1 MVDPAQIRSYND
13 FQGLSQLKSQAGKDP
28 AQALKQVASQFETQ
42 FVKMMLQSMREAT
55 PRDGLFNSD
64 QMKTFEGMFDQE
76 IAQKLSGRAGGIGLA
91 DMIERQLAKTTGET
105 KPAPEGGY
113 PLERPAQGMT
123 TGNEPRAYPLPDAS
137 EWTLRPHAWMKRDE
151 DKEASEV
158 GESKTEQSGPTQPGP
173 TKERLAAIQ
182 ATSQATQATSQ
193 AAPTEATSRQP
204 AYWESPEQFVEA
216 ILPHAR
222 EAAQKLGVSPKV
234 LVAQSAL
241 ETGWGKHVP
250 HDGSGRAS
258 NNFFGIKA
266 DRSWD
271 GERQVHGTLEFESGS
286 LVRRQAAFREYDSMA
301 GSFNDFARFIQDNPR
316 YGQALEARHDP
327 EQFAR
332 ELQQAGYATDPKYA
346 DKLISIMNSPAVKDA
361 V

>member
-1 MVDPAQIRSYND
+1 MVSPAQINSYTD
-13 FQGLSQLKSQAGKDP
+13 FQGLNQLRSQAGKDP
-28 AQALKQVASQFETQ
+28 GQALKQVASQFETQ

-55 PRDGLFNSD
+55 PRDGLFNSE
-64 QMKTFEGMFDQE
+64 QTKTFEGMFDQE
-76 IAQKLSGRAGGIGLA
+76 IAQKLSSRAGGIGLA
-91 DMIERQLAKTTGET
+91 EMIERQLSKQTGGMDGERRS
-105 KPAPEGGY
+105 EGF
-113 PLERPAQGMT
+113 PLQVKENGGVVEQA
-123 TGNEPRAYPLPDAS
+123 PRAYPLPDAS
-137 EWTLRPHAWMKRDE
+137 EWTLRPHAWMQK
-151 DKEASEV
+151 DKE
-158 GESKTEQSGPTQPGP
+158 TEGAAADDEKRAQPGP
-173 TKERLAAIQ
+173 TKERLAALD
-182 ATSQATQATSQ
+182 SSD
-193 AAPTEATSRQP
+193 AAGRKQQP

-222 EAAQKLGVSPKV
+222 EAAEKLGVSPKV

-250 HDGSGRAS
+250 HDGGGQAS

-271 GERQVHGTLEFESGS
+271 GDRQVHGTLEFESGS
-286 LVRRQAAFREYDSMA
+286 LVRRQAAFRQYDSMA
-301 GSFNDFARFIQDNPR
+301 ASFNDFARFIQENPR
-316 YGQALEARHDP
+316 YGKALEARDDP

-346 DKLISIMNSPAVKDA
+346 DKLISIMNSPAMRDA

>member
-1 MVDPAQIRSYND
+1 MVSPAQIQSYSD
-13 FQGLSQLKSQAGKDP
+13 FQGLNQLKAQAGKDP
-28 AQALKQVASQFETQ
+28 GEALKQVASQFETQ

-55 PRDGLFNSD
+55 PRDGLFSSD

-76 IAQKLSGRAGGIGLA
+76 IAQKLSNGAGGIGLA
-91 DMIERQLAKTTGET
+91 KMIEQQLENSAGGIDGE
-105 KPAPEGGY
+105 ARPEGF
-113 PLERPAQGMT
+113 PLQRESEGVSLAQ
-123 TGNEPRAYPLPDAS
+123 EPKAYPLPDRS
-137 EWTLRPHAWMKRDE
+137 EQLRPLAFMQQAEKE
-151 DKEASEV
+151 DAPDA
-158 GESKTEQSGPTQPGP
+158 GQPGP
-173 TKERLAAIQ
+173 TKERLAAIDKVGQ
-182 ATSQATQATSQ
+182 GKGSARVGSDAVQN
-193 AAPTEATSRQP
+193 AAQP
-204 AYWESPEQFVEA
+204 AYWESPERFVEA

-222 EAAQKLGVSPKV
+222 EAADKLGVSPKV

-250 HDGSGRAS
+250 HDGKGQAS

-286 LVRRQAAFREYDSMA
+286 LVHRQAAFRQYESMA
-301 GSFNDFARFIQDNPR
+301 ASFNDFAEFIERNPR
-316 YGQALEARHDP
+316 YGKALEARDNP

-332 ELQQAGYATDPKYA
+332 ELQKAGYATDPKYA
-346 DKLISIMNSPAVKDA
+346 DKLISIMNSPAMKDA

>member
-1 MVDPAQIRSYND
+1 MVDPAQIRSYTD
-13 FQGLSQLKSQAGKDP
+13 FQGLNQLKSQAGKDP
-28 AQALKQVASQFETQ
+28 AQALKTVASQFETQ

-76 IAQKLSGRAGGIGLA
+76 IAQKLSSRAGGIGLA
-91 DMIERQLAKTTGET
+91 EMIERQLQKTAGDAR
-105 KPAPEGGY
+105 PAREGGF
-113 PLERPAQGMT
+113 PLERTADGRSVEAQ
-123 TGNEPRAYPLPDAS
+123 PKAYPLPDAS
-137 EWTLRPHAWMKRDE
+137 EWTLRPHAWMQK
-151 DKEASEV
+151 DKDDDPAAAASDDN
-158 GESKTEQSGPTQPGP
+158 KLAQPGP
-173 TKERLAAIQ
+173 TKERLA
-182 ATSQATQATSQ
+182 SLDS
-193 AAPTEATSRQP
+193 AAAKPGAAKAVQP

-222 EAAQKLGVSPKV
+222 EAAEKLGVSPKV

-250 HDGSGRAS
+250 HDDNGRAS
-258 NNFFGIKA
+258 HNFFGIKA

-316 YGQALEARHDP
+316 YGKALEARSDP

-346 DKLISIMNSPAVKDA
+346 DKLISIMNSPALKD
-361 V
+361 VV

>member
-1 MVDPAQIRSYND
+1 MVDPAQIRSYTD
-13 FQGLSQLKSQAGKDP
+13 FQGLNQLKSQAGKDP
-28 AQALKQVASQFETQ
+28 AQALKTVASQFETQ

-76 IAQKLSGRAGGIGLA
+76 IAQKLSSRAGGIGLA
-91 DMIERQLAKTTGET
+91 EMIERQLAKTTSEA
-105 KPAPEGGY
+105 KPTPEGGY
-113 PLERPAQGMT
+113 PLERQAEGMT
-123 TGNEPRAYPLPDAS
+123 TASEARAYPLPDAS
-137 EWTLRPHAWMKRDE
+137 EWTLRPHAWMKQE
-151 DKEASEV
+151 DGKDAAKAE
-158 GESKTEQSGPTQPGP
+158 GDKLEQAGP

-182 ATSQATQATSQ
+182 SAGQS
-193 AAPTEATSRQP
+193 APSEPTSRQP

-222 EAAQKLGVSPKV
+222 EAADKLGVSPKV

-250 HDGSGRAS
+250 HDDSGRAS
-258 NNFFGIKA
+258 HNFFGIKA
-266 DRSWD
+266 DRGWD

-316 YGQALEARHDP
+316 YGKALEARNDP

-346 DKLISIMNSPAVKDA
+346 DKLISIMNSPALKD
-361 V
+361 VV

>member
-1 MVDPAQIRSYND
+1 MVSPAQIRSYTD
-13 FQGLSQLKSQAGKDP
+13 FQGLNQLRSQAGKDP

-76 IAQKLSGRAGGIGLA
+76 IAQKLSSRAGGIGLA
-91 DMIERQLAKTTGET
+91 EMIERQLARQS
-105 KPAPEGGY
+105 GGMDR
-113 PLERPAQGMT
+113 ERPSEGFPLPVKESGGVVEQA
-123 TGNEPRAYPLPDAS
+123 PRAYPLPDAS
-137 EWTLRPHAWMKRDE
+137 EWTLRPHAWMQK
-151 DKEASEV
+151 DKE
-158 GESKTEQSGPTQPGP
+158 TEGAAADDGKRAQPGP
-173 TKERLAAIQ
+173 TKERLAALD
-182 ATSQATQATSQ
+182 SSD
-193 AAPTEATSRQP
+193 AAGRKQQP
-204 AYWESPEQFVEA
+204 AYWESPERFVEA

-222 EAAQKLGVSPKV
+222 EAAEKLGVSPKV

-241 ETGWGKHVP
+241 ETGWGRHVP
-250 HDGSGRAS
+250 HDGGQAS

-266 DRSWD
+266 DRGWD

-286 LVRRQAAFREYDSMA
+286 LVRRQAAFRQYDSMA
-301 GSFNDFARFIQDNPR
+301 ASFNDFARFIQENPR
-316 YGQALEARHDP
+316 YGKALEARDDP
-327 EQFAR
+327 ERFVR

-346 DKLISIMNSPAVKDA
+346 DKLISIMNSPAMRDV

>member
-1 MVDPAQIRSYND
+1 MVSPAQINSYTD
-13 FQGLSQLKSQAGKDP
+13 FQGLNQLRSQAGKDP
-28 AQALKQVASQFETQ
+28 GQALKQVASQFETQ

-55 PRDGLFNSD
+55 PRDGLFNSE
-64 QMKTFEGMFDQE
+64 QTKTFEGMFDQE
-76 IAQKLSGRAGGIGLA
+76 IAQKLSSRAGGIGLA
-91 DMIERQLAKTTGET
+91 EMIERQLSKQTGGMDGERPSEGFPLQV
-105 KPAPEGGY
+105 KEGGGVV
-113 PLERPAQGMT
+113 EQA
-123 TGNEPRAYPLPDAS
+123 PRAYPLPDAS
-137 EWTLRPHAWMKRDE
+137 EWTLRPHAWMQKDRETEGVSGE
-151 DKEASEV
+151 DKKLA
-158 GESKTEQSGPTQPGP
+158 QPGP
-173 TKERLAAIQ
+173 TKERLAALH
-182 ATSQATQATSQ
+182 SS
-193 AAPTEATSRQP
+193 EAVSVKKQP

-222 EAAQKLGVSPKV
+222 EAADKLGVSPKV

-250 HDGSGRAS
+250 HDGGGQAS

-301 GSFNDFARFIQDNPR
+301 ASFNDFARFIQENPR
-316 YGQALEARHDP
+316 YGKALEARDDP

-346 DKLISIMNSPAVKDA
+346 DKLISIMNSPAMKDA